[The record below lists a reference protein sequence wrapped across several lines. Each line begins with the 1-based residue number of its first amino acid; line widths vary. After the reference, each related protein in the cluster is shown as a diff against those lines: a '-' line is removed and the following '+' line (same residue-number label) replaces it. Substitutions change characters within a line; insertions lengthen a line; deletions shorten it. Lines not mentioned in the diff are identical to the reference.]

1 MSDFVDETY
10 KRVEEVINYKRL
22 NIRSFEEIID
32 VSNNSIGTA
41 IRRKSSFKSNVLN
54 KILHSFP
61 EINPTWL
68 LTGKEKMLLTNNSV
82 TNANEPASKY
92 NLLDI
97 KSKVKD
103 NLIYLLLEDKEV
115 KEAIATQVSEVLKK

>member
-68 LTGKEKMLLTNNSV
+68 LTGKEEMLLSV
-82 TNANEPASKY
+82 TNEPSSIYKIKDIDSRLKDS
-92 NLLDI
+92 LL
-97 KSKVKD
+97 
-103 NLIYLLLEDKEV
+103 YLLQEDKEV
-115 KEAIATQVSEVLKK
+115 KEAIASQVAKVLKE

>member
-10 KRVEEVINYKRL
+10 KRVEEIINYKRL

-68 LTGKEKMLLTNNSV
+68 LTGKGEMFLNNIDK
-82 TNANEPASKY
+82 ANEPASKY
-92 NLLDI
+92 NLVDI

-103 NLIYLLLEDKEV
+103 NLIHLLLEDKEV
-115 KEAIATQVSEVLKK
+115 KEVIATQVSEVLKK

>member
-10 KRVEEVINYKRL
+10 KRVEEIINYKRL

-68 LTGKEKMLLTNNSV
+68 LTGKEEMFLNNIDK
-82 TNANEPASKY
+82 ANEPVSKY

-103 NLIYLLLEDKEV
+103 NLIHLLLEDKEV
-115 KEAIATQVSEVLKK
+115 KEAIATQVSEVLRK

>member
-10 KRVEEVINYKRL
+10 KRVEEIINYKRL

-68 LTGKEKMLLTNNSV
+68 LTGKEEMFLNNIDK
-82 TNANEPASKY
+82 ANEPASKY

-103 NLIYLLLEDKEV
+103 NLIHLLLEDKEV

>member
-1 MSDFVDETY
+1 MGDFVDETY

-68 LTGKEKMLLTNNSV
+68 LTGKEEMLLTNNSV
-82 TNANEPASKY
+82 TKANEPAAKY
-92 NLLDI
+92 NLQDI

-103 NLIYLLLEDKEV
+103 NLIHLLLEDKEV

>member
-10 KRVEEVINYKRL
+10 KRVEEIINYNRL
-22 NIRSFEEIID
+22 NIRSFEEVID

-68 LTGKEKMLLTNNSV
+68 LTGKEEMLLKGT
-82 TNANEPASKY
+82 NEPSSTYKIK
-92 NLLDI
+92 DI
-97 KSKVKD
+97 NSRVKD
-103 NLIYLLLEDKEV
+103 SLLYLLEEDKDV
-115 KEAIATQVSEVLKK
+115 KEIIAFQVAEVLKK

>member
-10 KRVEEVINYKRL
+10 KRVEEIINYKRL

-68 LTGKEKMLLTNNSV
+68 LTGKGEMFLNGVAKAS
-82 TNANEPASKY
+82 EPASKY

-103 NLIYLLLEDKEV
+103 NLIHLLLEDKVV
-115 KEAIATQVSEVLKK
+115 KEAIANQVSEVLKK

>member
-22 NIRSFEEIID
+22 NIRSFEEIVD
-32 VSNNSIGTA
+32 VSNNSVGTA

-68 LTGKEKMLLTNNSV
+68 LTGKGKMLLTNNSV

-97 KSKVKD
+97 KGKVKD
-103 NLIYLLLEDKEV
+103 NLIHLLLEDEEV
-115 KEAIATQVSEVLKK
+115 KEVIATQVSEVLKK